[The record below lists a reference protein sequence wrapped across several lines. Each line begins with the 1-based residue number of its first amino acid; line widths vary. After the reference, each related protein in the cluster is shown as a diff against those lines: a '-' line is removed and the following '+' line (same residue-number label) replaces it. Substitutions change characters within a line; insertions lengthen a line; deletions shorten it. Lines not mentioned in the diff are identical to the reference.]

1 MSFIKLKFVVTITDQ
16 VTSLKD
22 LEIAAAYID
31 KSPNK

>member
-16 VTSLKD
+16 VTSLND